1 MNATLKVCLL
11 LGKQKGSLMSVLF
24 SRSSIKMES
33 YNKLWHNTQFYSQK
47 ISVLEMIVEFL
58 LLLIAN
64 ERFYGRI

>member
-1 MNATLKVCLL
+1 
-11 LGKQKGSLMSVLF
+11 
-24 SRSSIKMES
+24 MES

-64 ERFYGRI
+64 ERFYGRIWTNANIMSLKLKY